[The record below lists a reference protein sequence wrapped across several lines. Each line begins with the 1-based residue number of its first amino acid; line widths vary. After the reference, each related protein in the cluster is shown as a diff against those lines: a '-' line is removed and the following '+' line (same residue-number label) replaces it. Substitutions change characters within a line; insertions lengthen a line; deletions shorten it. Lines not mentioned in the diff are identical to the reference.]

1 MCGTTTI
8 SVCILRFVINRQLT
22 MNVEPRR
29 TLGVYQIEGRSR
41 CAGGP
46 RGLGV
51 GFRAPQLSQA
61 LAGSYRGICRM
72 IKGGR
77 CAVVICVLITSV
89 PPVGAQDQWGEASKA
104 ITRLSPAAFPDLPLP
119 VRDDLEKR
127 GCRVPQS
134 AWNPKPHNVISGQF
148 IRPHHIDWA
157 VLCSKNGS
165 STVLVFVE
173 GSPTRVQSFDPADDK
188 M

>member
-1 MCGTTTI
+1 
-8 SVCILRFVINRQLT
+8 
-22 MNVEPRR
+22 
-29 TLGVYQIEGRSR
+29 
-41 CAGGP
+41 
-46 RGLGV
+46 
-51 GFRAPQLSQA
+51 
-61 LAGSYRGICRM
+61 M

-77 CAVVICVLITSV
+77 GAVVICVLITSV
-89 PPVGAQDQWGEASKA
+89 PPVGAQNQWGEASKV

-119 VRDDLEKR
+119 IRDDLEKR

-188 M
+188 TYLQDLGDKRIGFSRVIALADRESIPELSDGLGGKGPQRPDHDGIEDMYVDKASTVLYWDSGRWLKLQGGD